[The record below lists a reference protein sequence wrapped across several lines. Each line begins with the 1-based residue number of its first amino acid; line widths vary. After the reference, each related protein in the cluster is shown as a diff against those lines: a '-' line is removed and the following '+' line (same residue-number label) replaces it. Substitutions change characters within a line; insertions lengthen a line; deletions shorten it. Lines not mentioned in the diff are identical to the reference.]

1 MIFSIYK
8 DQFDFIDFG
17 SVANSFLRNCGVKD
31 EPSPIE
37 LALQVV
43 QTPEKFLERG
53 HEVYLSILRQMGA
66 QYPLLKQNQNL
77 IYEMKKSKFL
87 IGLAQ
92 DETSKT
98 DILIYRLGLAN
109 EIYLIDDTVIKQIFN
124 PLW

>member
-1 MIFSIYK
+1 
-8 DQFDFIDFG
+8 
-17 SVANSFLRNCGVKD
+17 
-31 EPSPIE
+31 
-37 LALQVV
+37 
-43 QTPEKFLERG
+43 
-53 HEVYLSILRQMGA
+53 MGA